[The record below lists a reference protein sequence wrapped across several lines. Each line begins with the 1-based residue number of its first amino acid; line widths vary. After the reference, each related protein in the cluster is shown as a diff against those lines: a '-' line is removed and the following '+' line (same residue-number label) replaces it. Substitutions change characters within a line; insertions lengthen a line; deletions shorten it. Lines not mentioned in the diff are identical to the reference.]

1 MLRRI
6 RKYFI
11 TERDDQGSNICHPF
25 YSGFD
30 FTTIERVEFV
40 GHQFNSNLK
49 GNRSRLVGFYVDG
62 GSANRRE
69 QRNQ

>member
-1 MLRRI
+1 MAKNKLLRMDNVGI
-6 RKYFI
+6 I
-11 TERDDQGSNICHPF
+11 VESLDDA

-62 GSANRRE
+62 GSANRRQ
-69 QRNQ
+69 QRN